1 MDLLNRNLVV
11 ATSTAFLNVSVN
23 GLWGALLPLYYRQL
37 GANDAEIGIAFTVT
51 MLAQTLLQVFG
62 GVLADRIG
70 RRAIVLAIA
79 LNAPLYVAAGL
90 TDDWRIVL
98 LAIAATRML
107 TSTQWPAM
115 FALISES
122 VPKAAQGRA
131 FALFEFAVG
140 LGATVGPAIGALLI
154 SQFAVTIGTLMVANG
169 VVIGGT
175 AIARGLLMHE
185 GARVPAASVR
195 QVRSAISRDLLWYI
209 ASISLYTV
217 VETLTLFGPFFAL
230 FSNDVW
236 HAGEAAINWLTSAG
250 SLSAI
255 FIGLWGGRWA
265 DRVGGRRV
273 IVVSSVGLAI
283 SLVGIALSPSLAF
296 GLAPV
301 LLAFVFVQFLL
312 ITQSAQMSHM
322 TTPESRSTM
331 VGLMGTAQSLSG
343 SSGPLLGAAVIPLL
357 GPAAPFALG
366 ALVCALSAVAMSRV
380 RMPHAGSL

>member
-1 MDLLNRNLVV
+1 MDLFNRNLVV
-11 ATSTAFLNVSVN
+11 ATSTAFLNVCVN

-70 RRAIVLAIA
+70 RRAIVFAIA

-154 SQFAVTIGTLMVANG
+154 SQFGVTIGELMVANG
-169 VVIGGT
+169 IVIGGT
-175 AIARGLLMHE
+175 ALARGLLMHE
-185 GARVPAASVR
+185 GARVPAASAR
-195 QVRSAISRDLLWYI
+195 QVRAAISRDLLWYI

-236 HAGEAAINWLTSAG
+236 HADEAAINWLTSAG

-283 SLVGIALSPSLAF
+283 SLVGIALSPSLAI
-296 GLAPV
+296 GLVPV

-331 VGLMGTAQSLSG
+331 VGVMGTAQSLSG

-366 ALVCALSAVAMSRV
+366 ALVCALSALAMSRV
-380 RMPHAGSL
+380 RLPHADSS